1 MWDKKDRRRIRLQK
15 IGIEPT
21 INEQPVLE
29 FWFRGKHLPISI
41 SSFSLRLNFPFLNFV
56 THLERQR

>member
-29 FWFRGKHLPISI
+29 FWSREKHLPISI
-41 SSFSLRLNFPFLNFV
+41 SSFSLRLNFHF
-56 THLERQR
+56 